1 MWENVTIFGTP
12 ESVAERIEALRHSGV
27 ENLIFFVNYGGIEHR
42 KVLDSLELFATKVM
56 PLFKE

>member
-1 MWENVTIFGTP
+1 MWENVAIFGTP
-12 ESVAERIEALRHSGV
+12 ESVAERIAGLRQSGV

-56 PLFKE
+56 PWFTD